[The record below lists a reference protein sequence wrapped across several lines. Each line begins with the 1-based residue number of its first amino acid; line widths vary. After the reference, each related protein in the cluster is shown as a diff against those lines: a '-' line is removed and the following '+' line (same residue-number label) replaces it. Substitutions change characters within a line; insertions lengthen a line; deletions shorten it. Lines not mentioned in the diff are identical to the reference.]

1 MQDKESLRAQLL
13 FQEKTLRG
21 TDFTGEDLLSCSAL
35 LSSALYKDASWIFGF
50 FPLPSEVDIRVI
62 LHDAIAHKH
71 LALPLCRPDGTMSFQ
86 EVLSLDHL
94 HTGSLGITEPLEG
107 SAVMPSNDTLILVPG
122 VAFTHQRERLGRG
135 KGYYDRFLH
144 LYRESYT
151 LGICR
156 KHQLL
161 KNIPTDQWD
170 IEVNGLLCGGT
181 FF

>member
-1 MQDKESLRAQLL
+1 MQDKESVRAQLL
-13 FQEKTLRG
+13 SQERALRG
-21 TDFTGEDLLSCSAL
+21 TDFTEEDRLSCSAL
-35 LSSALYKDASWIFGF
+35 LSSALYKDSSWIFGF
-50 FPLPSEVDIRVI
+50 FPLPSEVDIRVV
-62 LHDAIAHKH
+62 LLDAIAHKH

-107 SAVMPSNDTLILVPG
+107 SAVMPSNDTLTLVPG
-122 VAFTHQRERLGRG
+122 LAFTHQKARLGRG

-144 LYRESYT
+144 MYRESCT

-170 IEVNGLLCGGT
+170 IEVDGLLCGGT
-181 FF
+181 FY

>member
-1 MQDKESLRAQLL
+1 MQDKESFRAQLL
-13 FQEKTLRG
+13 SQERALRG
-21 TDFTGEDLLSCSAL
+21 TDFTEEDRLSCSAL
-35 LSSALYKDASWIFGF
+35 LASTLYKESSWIFGF
-50 FPLPSEVDIRVI
+50 FPLPSEVDIRVV
-62 LHDAIAHKH
+62 LLDAIAHKH

-94 HTGSLGITEPLEG
+94 HTGSLGITEPHEG
-107 SAVMPSNDTLILVPG
+107 SVVMPSNDTLTLVPG
-122 VAFTHQRERLGRG
+122 LAFTHQKARLGRG

-144 LYRESYT
+144 MYRESCT

-161 KNIPTDQWD
+161 KSIPTDQWD

-181 FF
+181 FY

>member
-1 MQDKESLRAQLL
+1 MQDKESFRAQLL
-13 FQEKTLRG
+13 SQERALRG
-21 TDFTGEDLLSCSAL
+21 TDFTEEDRLSCSAL
-35 LSSALYKDASWIFGF
+35 LASTLYKESSWIFGF
-50 FPLPSEVDIRVI
+50 FPLPSEVDIRVV
-62 LHDAIAHKH
+62 LLDAIAHKH

-94 HTGSLGITEPLEG
+94 HTGSLGITEPHEG
-107 SAVMPSNDTLILVPG
+107 SVVMPSNDTLTLVPG
-122 VAFTHQRERLGRG
+122 LAFTHLKARLGRG

-144 LYRESYT
+144 MYRESCT

-161 KNIPTDQWD
+161 KTIPTDQWD

-181 FF
+181 FY

>member
-21 TDFTGEDLLSCSAL
+21 TGFTGEDRLSCSAL

-50 FPLPSEVDIRVI
+50 FPLPSEVDIRVV

-94 HTGSLGITEPLEG
+94 HTGSLGITEPHEG
-107 SAVMPSNDTLILVPG
+107 SVVMPSNDTLTLVPG
-122 VAFTHQRERLGRG
+122 LAFTHLKARLGRG

-144 LYRESYT
+144 MYRESCT

-161 KNIPTDQWD
+161 KTIPTDQWD

-181 FF
+181 FY

>member
-1 MQDKESLRAQLL
+1 MQDKESVRAQLL
-13 FQEKTLRG
+13 SQERALRG
-21 TDFTGEDLLSCSAL
+21 TDFTEEDRLSCSAL
-35 LSSALYKDASWIFGF
+35 LSSALYKDSSWIFGF
-50 FPLPSEVDIRVI
+50 FPLPSEVDIRVV
-62 LHDAIAHKH
+62 LLDAIAHKH

-122 VAFTHQRERLGRG
+122 LAFTHQKARLGRG

-144 LYRESYT
+144 MYRESYT

-170 IEVNGLLCGGT
+170 IGVNGLLCGGT